1 MADKSKACIIWC
13 LSCLFSDNREEYGY
27 TTLQYCSNNPKL
39 GVILSQEEE
48 EFMQAKQ
55 IGTITSLAGQTLWLR
70 N

>member
-1 MADKSKACIIWC
+1 
-13 LSCLFSDNREEYGY
+13 
-27 TTLQYCSNNPKL
+27 
-39 GVILSQEEE
+39 VILSQEE